1 MLFRVTICHVVKCL
15 SVPLTETSCTH
26 TSYTQRDYGEGSSDI
41 NNQISVLHSPTVEPK
56 VHCSFES
63 ISMPSYQN
71 SLDFTHLDS
80 SIYAG
85 EDLERNLLNFGG
97 DFESITTKSCNSFS
111 TKSEQVKFLR
121 IF

>member
-1 MLFRVTICHVVKCL
+1 M
-15 SVPLTETSCTH
+15 H